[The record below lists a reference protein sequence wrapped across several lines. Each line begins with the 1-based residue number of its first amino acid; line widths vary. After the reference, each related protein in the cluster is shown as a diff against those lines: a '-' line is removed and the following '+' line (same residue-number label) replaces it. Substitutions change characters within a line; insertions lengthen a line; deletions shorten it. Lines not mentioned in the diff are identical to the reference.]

1 MKCRLMAFK
10 VPFCSVQICKES
22 TMSSMSLLDT
32 LEKDRSAI
40 KRLKNLVQSIA
51 NNAEK
56 FSYNL
61 SIGDI
66 TSTGIKSLKSDLLIH
81 KEDKLLFVLSSDLM
95 VASNGFNSISTQD
108 GSTGLYLSQGV
119 QTNEQ
124 KCFSSGVQNPF
135 KFSTE
140 QATELLEASEE
151 MLFQYKTVHTDF
163 ELRCMYAVKHY
174 VQEFENLSYLLVRTN
189 TKNIGALEDYI
200 SKVVKGC

>member
-10 VPFCSVQICKES
+10 VPFYSVQICKES

-56 FSYNL
+56 FSDNL

-140 QATELLEASEE
+140 QATELLDASEE

-174 VQEFENLSYLLVRTN
+174 VQEFEDLSYLLVRTN